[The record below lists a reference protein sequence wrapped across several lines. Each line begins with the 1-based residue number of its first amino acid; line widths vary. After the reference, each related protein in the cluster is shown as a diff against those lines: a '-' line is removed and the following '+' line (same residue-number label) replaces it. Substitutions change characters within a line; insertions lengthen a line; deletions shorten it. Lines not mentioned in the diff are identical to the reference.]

1 MSLPLKS
8 SELTGPPGVAVHSWS
23 TPGGCPR
30 YADHAATW
38 TYTRAGFLSAVPVA
52 RVWCRNCQ
60 RVTSQ
65 MITDRRELNEVATEL
80 GLAGVR

>member
-8 SELTGPPGVAVHSWS
+8 SELTGPGVTVHSWS
-23 TPGGCPR
+23 VPGGCPR
-30 YADHAATW
+30 YAGHSATW
-38 TYTRAGFLSAVPVA
+38 TYTRDLFLAAVPVA

-60 RVTSQ
+60 RCTTQ
-65 MITDRRELNEVATEL
+65 MITDRRELDEVGREL